1 MTSEEMKQIDKLIAV
16 GAVVEVN
23 LQNTAKL
30 VYLLEAMRD
39 ENVRLRESL
48 ELADAYL
55 SFANMNMKA
64 VEKKVKQALKGG
76 E

>member
-55 SFANMNMKA
+55 NFANMNMKA

>member
-1 MTSEEMKQIDKLIAV
+1 MTPEQMKQIDELIEKAPI
-16 GAVVEVN
+16 AS
-23 LQNTAKL
+23 LSLYSRQAIK
-30 VYLLEAMRD
+30 AIRD
-39 ENVRLRESL
+39 ENVRLRETL